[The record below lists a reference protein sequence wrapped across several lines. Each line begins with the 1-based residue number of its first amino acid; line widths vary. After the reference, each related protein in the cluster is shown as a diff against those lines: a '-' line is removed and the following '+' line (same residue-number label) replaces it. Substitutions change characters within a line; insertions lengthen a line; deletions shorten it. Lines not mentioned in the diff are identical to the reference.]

1 MSVPSPIG
9 HGRLNIEQQRKRA
22 KELFKAASSQQ
33 PEAVARVLAHLPAKE
48 SPLKL
53 SDAQWVIARENGF
66 ANWVK
71 MKTHIDAL
79 DHASRHAET
88 HGDQDAR
95 TLHIRCG
102 SDIQHSLT
110 VAGFNG
116 DFLEFSDPFCIGP
129 ITSADYP
136 DLLPRRA
143 QFLASA
149 FDMPVGDSL
158 ARLQK
163 PWAALNHLDEYDRL
177 VLWFEHDSYDQLI
190 LACLLSHLKHNRP
203 RASIELIA
211 VDAVPGVQRF
221 IGIGQLAPDV
231 LAWLWPQRRPVTP
244 ALLQLGAA
252 AWEALCADNPDR
264 LMQLIST
271 GTPALPMLG
280 TALKRHLMELPD
292 PRNGLGLSD
301 YLTLEIVRDLG
312 PVPVGNVYAL
322 LMREREPLPYLGD
335 LMYWWL
341 LQPLL
346 TAKEPALRI
355 MADAD
360 APWPQ
365 RVMALSDTGLAILQ
379 GRRDW
384 LTCGPDSRWVGGMNV
399 APGKPHWRF
408 ERSQQTTHFCASP
421 TTA

>member
-22 KELFKAASSQQ
+22 KELFKNVRNQQ
-33 PEAVARVLAHLPAKE
+33 PEAMVRVLAHLPAKE

-66 ANWVK
+66 ASWVK

-79 DHASRHAET
+79 DHASRHADM

-102 SDIQHSLT
+102 SDIQHSLK

-129 ITSADYP
+129 VTTADYP
-136 DLLPRRA
+136 DLLPIRA

-163 PWAALNHLDEYDRL
+163 TWAALNDLDEYDRL

-190 LACLLSHLKHNRP
+190 LTCLLSHLEHNPP

-211 VDAVPGVQRF
+211 VGSVPGVQRF

-231 LAWLWPQRRPVTP
+231 LAWLWPQRRAVTP
-244 ALLQLGAA
+244 ALLQLGA
-252 AWEALCADNPDR
+252 AWEALCADNPDQ
-264 LMQLIST
+264 LMQLISKA
-271 GTPALPMLG
+271 TPALPMLG
-280 TALKRHLMELPD
+280 AALKRHLMELPD
-292 PRNGLGLSD
+292 PRNGLGLSE
-301 YLTLEIVRDLG
+301 YLTLEILRDLG
-312 PVPVGNVYAL
+312 PMPAGKVFAI

-335 LMYWWL
+335 MMYWWL

-346 TAKEPALRI
+346 NAREPALRI
-355 MADAD
+355 IDDAE

-365 RVMALSDTGLAILQ
+365 RVIALSDTGLACLQ
-379 GRRDW
+379 GQRDW
-384 LTCGPDSRWVGGMNV
+384 LTCGPGSRWVGGMNV
-399 APGKPHWRF
+399 TPGKAHWRF
-408 ERSQQTTHFCASP
+408 ERSQQTTHFCAAP
-421 TTA
+421 TTS